1 MWASRAGKASGEAPH
16 RSRKVWRGPSDQC
29 LWETLMAMHNG
40 LQGEVSL
47 GQPGTDVTR

>member
-1 MWASRAGKASGEAPH
+1 
-16 RSRKVWRGPSDQC
+16 VWLGPSDQS

-47 GQPGTDVTR
+47 GQPGTGCYQMNIGLPSSWDS